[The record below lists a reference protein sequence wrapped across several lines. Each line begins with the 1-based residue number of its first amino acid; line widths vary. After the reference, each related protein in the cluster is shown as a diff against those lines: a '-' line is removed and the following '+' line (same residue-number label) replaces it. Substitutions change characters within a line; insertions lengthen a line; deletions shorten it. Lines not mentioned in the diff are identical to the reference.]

1 LQISNC
7 KFQIANFKLQI
18 SNRNLQFAIRYLP
31 FAICHLL
38 FAICYLPFVY
48 GRLLMPANQV
58 VLTVVFAI
66 FTLMTL
72 GGGLGVVSSRNLF
85 HSAMFLMLSLA
96 GVVGYYVLLDAGFL
110 AAVQLLIYI
119 GAIAILI
126 LFAIMLSRG
135 LMAERQS
142 QRNEQWW
149 IALLVAVLTF
159 VVLAVV
165 LWQVDWPV
173 ADESALTS
181 PTVAISRLGQ
191 ELLGPY
197 VIPFEVASVLLL
209 AALVGA
215 VILARETES

>member
-1 LQISNC
+1 MPTNQI
-7 KFQIANFKLQI
+7 
-18 SNRNLQFAIRYLP
+18 
-31 FAICHLL
+31 
-38 FAICYLPFVY
+38 V
-48 GRLLMPANQV
+48 QV
-58 VLTVVFAI
+58 VIFVV

-85 HSAMFLMLSLA
+85 HSALFLVLSFA
-96 GVVGYYVLLDAGFL
+96 GVVGYYVQLDAGFL

-135 LMAERQS
+135 LMAQRQS

-149 IALLVAVLTF
+149 IAALVTLLTF
-159 VVLAVV
+159 VVLVVV
-165 LWQVDWPV
+165 LQQVDWPV
-173 ADESALTS
+173 ADSQALAAPS
-181 PTVAISRLGQ
+181 VAISQLGQ
-191 ELLGPY
+191 DLLGPY

-209 AALVGA
+209 VALVGA

>member
-1 LQISNC
+1 
-7 KFQIANFKLQI
+7 
-18 SNRNLQFAIRYLP
+18 
-31 FAICHLL
+31 
-38 FAICYLPFVY
+38 
-48 GRLLMPANQV
+48 MPTGQTVQV
-58 VLTVVFAI
+58 VIFAV

-72 GGGLGVVSSRNLF
+72 GGGVGVVSARNLF
-85 HSAMFLMLSLA
+85 HSALFLVLSFA
-96 GVVGYYVLLDAGFL
+96 GVVGYYVLLNADFL

-119 GAIAILI
+119 GAIAVLI

-135 LMAERQS
+135 LMAQRQR

-149 IALLVAVLTF
+149 IAALVTLLIF

-173 ADESALTS
+173 ASDQALASPSA
-181 PTVAISRLGQ
+181 AISRQGSLLGLD
-191 ELLGPY
+191 LLGPY

-209 AALVGA
+209 VALVGA